1 MIFFCG
7 VDMNSDISTLL
18 APWGKLSKK
27 TKAYHP
33 LILHMLDVSACMEV
47 LLERESWRFERFSI
61 LKPLSQGEQIR
72 LLSFLAA
79 AHDLGKVFAH
89 FQWGPGDK
97 LPKALERTLLDDPLL
112 GEDMARGKTGNR
124 LDVCHGYLSIYW
136 LCSFFFG
143 PGLKN
148 CSEFPHPLWHL
159 AFAVGHHHDKFLSYS
174 SYKRVPWFVP
184 RSDNYFSLKALGCDK
199 WVDAAL
205 RLIWEMLLP
214 SMAVEDV
221 VTRLSTSRT
230 PGKHWPKELVSDLV
244 QVAGAVSLSDWV
256 ASTVDFFPLAVS
268 NRGLKGLA
276 LDDFVAYRAEAK
288 RKAVHAFDHL
298 GRRADPPLQSF
309 SGQDFESLFTFS
321 PNPLQHIVTEHLSLF
336 EEPALLLVE
345 APMGLGK
352 TEAALASMLAER
364 NVATRGLYMALPTM
378 ASGNQM
384 YLRLRD
390 VLERVGAG
398 RQKKIQFQLMQSNR
412 TWNREFLKTI
422 YDNQNR
428 IRPYETNSVSV
439 EDGDNPKW
447 VHASDWLANSK
458 TGLFAE
464 FGVGTVDQLLMA
476 VLLGNRHYFAK
487 LFALA
492 GKIVVFDEVH
502 AFDYYQKEIFKTL
515 LCWLRE
521 LGCHV
526 ILLSA
531 TLPGAFRKEMVEAF
545 CGTAID
551 EKDLPVYPRVVG
563 YRGGIATPF
572 FQAAVN
578 LVRAPKRVNFE
589 IKNFFDRSDLI
600 DLLLK
605 EIEALGHKGVF
616 AVICNTVSAAQMIYE
631 ELIKHGLSAESLDLF
646 HARFVTA
653 QKEKKES
660 KLLRELGKEGLK
672 QGERPRFRIA
682 IGTQV
687 LEQSLDI
694 SFDRMFTF
702 LCPIDL
708 LFQRIGRLH
717 RIYYWGLVKSD
728 ELPTVTILQQ
738 ILADGSSCF
747 EFEGMSWVYHDFIL
761 RRTEQILKE
770 RLADS
775 QKNVLDD
782 RNDLMDLVGRVYD
795 FNCVSDDV
803 LLDSYLKFESTECRD
818 VYKALVSVIPTPDS
832 CEVRLQ
838 KGHKPP
844 FCTWFNQILLKRKDL
859 LDEEVSSLQ
868 TRLGEPSI
876 RLVLVPTHQNKR
888 FVFDGDGNL
897 LELPNGHISV
907 TQDVEIAGMLIESSL
922 SVRLSWL
929 KGSAIETFEP
939 CAHSGLR
946 HCGWVCLE
954 KRKGFWQLKGLPHL
968 RYDRELGLIKKELKE
983 GERQHGRR

>member
-1 MIFFCG
+1 
-7 VDMNSDISTLL
+7 MNSDISTLL

-148 CSEFPHPLWHL
+148 CPEFPHPLWHL

-174 SYKRVPWFVP
+174 SDEEVPWFVP
-184 RSDNYFSLKALGCDK
+184 RSNDYFDLKPPGCDK
-199 WVDAAL
+199 WADVAL
-205 RLIWEMLLP
+205 RLLWEVLLP
-214 SMAVEDV
+214 SVVVEDLV
-221 VTRLSTSRT
+221 NRLSTHKA
-230 PGKHWPKELVSDLV
+230 PEKHWRKELVTDLV

-256 ASTVDFFPLAVS
+256 ASTVDFFPLAVGS
-268 NRGLKGLA
+268 RGLKGLA
-276 LDDFVAYRAEAK
+276 LDDFVSYREAAK
-288 RKAVHAFDHL
+288 RKAVQAFDHI
-298 GRRADPPLQSF
+298 GRFAEPPLQDF
-309 SGQDFESLFTFS
+309 SGQGFESLFTFS
-321 PNPLQHIVTEHLSLF
+321 PNPLQQVITKHLSLF
-336 EEPALLLVE
+336 EEPSLLLVE

-352 TEAALASMLAER
+352 TEAALTSMLAKR
-364 NVATRGLYMALPTM
+364 NAAARGLYMALPTM

-384 YLRLRD
+384 YLRLRM
-390 VLERVGAG
+390 VLDRVGAG
-398 RQKKIQFQLMQSNR
+398 SQKKFQFQLMQSNR

-422 YDNQNR
+422 YDNETQVR
-428 IRPYETNSVSV
+428 SYETNSVSM
-439 EDGDNPKW
+439 EDGENSKW

-502 AFDYYQKEIFKTL
+502 AFDYYQKEVFKTL

-551 EKDLPVYPRVVG
+551 EKDLPAYPRVAG
-563 YRGGIATPF
+563 YRGGAAAPF
-572 FQAAVN
+572 FQEAVN
-578 LVRAPKRVNFE
+578 LVRAPKRVKFE
-589 IKNFFDRSDLI
+589 IKNFFDRSDLL

-605 EIEALGHKGVF
+605 EIDSFGREGVF
-616 AVICNTVSAAQMIYE
+616 AVICNTVSAAQMLYE
-631 ELIKHGLSAESLDLF
+631 ELIKHGLSAENLDLF

-672 QGERPRFRIA
+672 HGERPRFRIV

-702 LCPIDL
+702 LCPVDL
-708 LFQRIGRLH
+708 LFQRVGRLH
-717 RIYYWGLVKSD
+717 RTYYWGLVKSD
-728 ELPTVTILQQ
+728 QSPTVTILQQ
-738 ILADGSSCF
+738 VSDDGSSCY
-747 EFEGMSWVYHDFIL
+747 EFEGMDYVYHEFL
-761 RRTEQILKE
+761 LGRTEQVLKE
-770 RLADS
+770 RLAGS
-775 QKNVLDD
+775 SETVLDD
-782 RNDLMDLVGRVYD
+782 RDDLMDLVSRVYD
-795 FNCVSDDV
+795 FQCDQKKDPIGSFLNFKSVKS
-803 LLDSYLKFESTECRD
+803 RD
-818 VYKALVSVIPTPDS
+818 IYKALVSTIPTPDLCS
-832 CEVRLQ
+832 VRSRRE
-838 KGHKPP
+838 KGNSP
-844 FCTWFNQILLKRKDL
+844 FWTWFNMILLKRNQILEKA
-859 LDEEVSSLQ
+859 VPSLQ

-876 RLVLVPTHQNKR
+876 RLILVPTHHGKR
-888 FVFDGDGNL
+888 FVFDGDGEL
-897 LELPNGHISV
+897 LELPNCSISSI
-907 TQDVEIAGMLIESSL
+907 QDVETAGLLIESSL
-922 SVRLSWL
+922 SVRLAWFGKYS
-929 KGSAIETFEP
+929 FENFKP
-939 CAHSGLR
+939 YAFRGLR
-946 HCGWVCLE
+946 HCGWVFLDRKKEGLWQVRGMPCL
-954 KRKGFWQLKGLPHL
+954 L
-968 RYDRELGLIKKELKE
+968 YDSKLGLIKVRPKE
-983 GERQHGRR
+983 GEKNNG